1 LKYCTLSVA
10 VSSDIKERVRE
21 SDWTLKRSE
30 ARMKSKKEAKRAEDW
45 TLKQWESMM
54 KSKKEVK
61 VRRIGR

>member
-1 LKYCTLSVA
+1 M
-10 VSSDIKERVRE
+10 R
-21 SDWTLKRSE
+21 DWTLKLSE

-61 VRRIGR
+61 ERRIGR

>member
-1 LKYCTLSVA
+1 
-10 VSSDIKERVRE
+10 
-21 SDWTLKRSE
+21 
-30 ARMKSKKEAKRAEDW
+30 MKSKKEAKRAEDW